1 MSRALFYLA
10 VIGIAEVV
18 TTFYQPILGIACH
31 SVILVAMLI
40 DSALVD
46 RYFYGRLVLAL
57 SLIPLIRIISLSMPL
72 ADIPQIWWYPIIYL
86 PLLAAAIVVM
96 RILDYKP
103 MDIGIR
109 FGFIPF
115 QLMIGLVGVG
125 LGILEYIILIPE
137 PLITELTWQTAW
149 LPALII
155 ALTTGF
161 VEEFIFRGVLQKVAV
176 EMFGSWGIVYVS
188 FLFAILHIGFLS
200 WVDVVLVFA
209 IALFF
214 GWIVN
219 RTKSIFGVVL
229 CHGIINI
236 VLFIVAPFYF

>member
-1 MSRALFYLA
+1 MPRALFYLA

-31 SVILVAMLI
+31 SVILVAMLV

-161 VEEFIFRGVLQKVAV
+161 VEEFIFRGILQKVAV
-176 EMFGSWGIVYVS
+176 EMFGGWGIVYVS

>member
-10 VIGIAEVV
+10 VIIIAEVV
-18 TTFYQPILGIACH
+18 TTFYQPMLGIACH

-125 LGILEYIILIPE
+125 LGILEFIILVPE
-137 PLITELTWQTAW
+137 PLITELTWQT
-149 LPALII
+149 
-155 ALTTGF
+155 
-161 VEEFIFRGVLQKVAV
+161 
-176 EMFGSWGIVYVS
+176 GSLHRLYPSHQTSPLKLSVVY
-188 FLFAILHIGFLS
+188 
-200 WVDVVLVFA
+200 
-209 IALFF
+209 
-214 GWIVN
+214 
-219 RTKSIFGVVL
+219 
-229 CHGIINI
+229 HGR
-236 VLFIVAPFYF
+236 

>member
-1 MSRALFYLA
+1 MSRALFYLT
-10 VIGIAEVV
+10 VIIIAEVV
-18 TTFYQPILGIACH
+18 TTFYQPMLGIACH

-125 LGILEYIILIPE
+125 LGILEYIILTPE

-155 ALTTGF
+155 ALSTGF
-161 VEEFIFRGVLQKVAV
+161 VEEFIFRGVLQKVSV
-176 EMFGSWGIVYVS
+176 EMFGGWGIVYVS

-214 GWIVN
+214 GWIVH
-219 RTKSIFGVVL
+219 RTRSIFGVVL

-236 VLFIVAPFYF
+236 VLFIIAPFYF

>member
-1 MSRALFYLA
+1 MLRALFYLA
-10 VIGIAEVV
+10 VIIIAELV
-18 TTFYQPILGIACH
+18 TTFYQPMAGIACH
-31 SVILVAMLI
+31 AVILVAMLL
-40 DSALVD
+40 DAALVD
-46 RYFYGRLVLAL
+46 RYFSGRLVMAL

-96 RILDYKP
+96 RLLDYKP
-103 MDIGIR
+103 MDVGIR

-125 LGILEYIILIPE
+125 LGILEYIILTPE
-137 PLITELTWQTAW
+137 PLVTELTWQTAW
-149 LPALII
+149 LPALVLV
-155 ALTTGF
+155 LTTGF
-161 VEEFIFRGVLQKVAV
+161 VEELIFRGVLQKVSV
-176 EMFGSWGIVYVS
+176 EMFGGWGIVYVS

-200 WVDVVLVFA
+200 WVDVILVFA

-214 GWIVN
+214 GWVVN
-219 RTKSIFGVVL
+219 KTRSLFGVIL

-236 VLFIVAPFYF
+236 ILFIVAPFYF